1 MITIKNLTKKYDNLT
16 AVDDLSLQIEEGE
29 VFGLLGPNGAGK
41 TTTMRILCC
50 LISKTSGNAVLND
63 LSIDDKKSRLEIRKI
78 IGLLPEN
85 VGLYESLSA
94 YKNLDFYAKFYQQ
107 TENQRKERIKYYL
120 KMFDLWDKKDV
131 STGTFS
137 QGMKQKLALARVLV
151 HEPKILFLDE
161 PTANLDPEATKMVR
175 DYIVELKKEKRT
187 IFLNTHMLDEA
198 ERICDRVGILKTQL
212 LDIGSPEKLRE
223 SLMGKKSVVEVDAVT
238 DNILK
243 NIKSLGFEKI
253 STDHNKMTIDVN
265 DPRNDNPSLIRA
277 IQDAGGQVQ
286 SISALLPSLED
297 IYLKK
302 VRRYE

>member
-1 MITIKNLTKKYDNLT
+1 MIKIENLTKKYGNLT
-16 AVDDLSLQIEEGE
+16 AVDNLSLQIEEGE

-41 TTTMRILCC
+41 TTTIRVLCC
-50 LISKTSGNAVLND
+50 LISKTSGNAMLNN
-63 LSIDDKKSRLEIRKI
+63 LSIDDKKNRIEIRKI

-94 YKNLDFYAKFYQQ
+94 YKNLDFYAKLYQC
-107 TENQRKERIKYYL
+107 TESQRKERIEYYL

-131 STGTFS
+131 AAGTFS
-137 QGMKQKLALARVLV
+137 KGMKQKLALARVLV
-151 HEPKILFLDE
+151 HDPKILFLDE

-175 DYIVELKKEKRT
+175 DYILELKKEERT

-212 LDIGSPEKLRE
+212 LEIGSPEKLRE
-223 SLMGKKSVVEVDAVT
+223 SLLGKKSVVEVDAIT

-243 NIKSLGFEKI
+243 SIKSLGFEQI
-253 STDHNKMTIDVN
+253 SVDNNKMIIGVN
-265 DPRNDNPSLIRA
+265 DPRKDNPAIIQA
-277 IQDAGGQVQ
+277 IQDAGGLVQ
-286 SISALLPSLED
+286 SISELLPSLED

-302 VRRYE
+302 VRRIE

>member
-1 MITIKNLTKKYDNLT
+1 MIKIENLTKKYGNLT
-16 AVDDLSLQIEEGE
+16 AVDNLSLQIEEGE

-41 TTTMRILCC
+41 TTTIRVLCC
-50 LISKTSGNAVLND
+50 LISKTSGNVMLNN
-63 LSIDDKKSRLEIRKI
+63 LSIDDKKNRIEIRKI

-94 YKNLDFYAKFYQQ
+94 YKNLDFYAKLYQC
-107 TENQRKERIKYYL
+107 TESQRKERIEYYL

-131 STGTFS
+131 AAGTFS
-137 QGMKQKLALARVLV
+137 KGMKQKLALARVLV
-151 HEPKILFLDE
+151 HDPKILFLDE

-175 DYIVELKKEKRT
+175 DYILELKKEERT

-212 LDIGSPEKLRE
+212 LEIGSPEKLRE
-223 SLMGKKSVVEVDAVT
+223 SLLGKKSVVEVDAIT

-243 NIKSLGFEKI
+243 SIKSLGFEQI
-253 STDHNKMTIDVN
+253 SVDNNKMIIGVN
-265 DPRNDNPSLIRA
+265 DPRKDNPAIIQA
-277 IQDAGGQVQ
+277 IQDAGGLVQ
-286 SISALLPSLED
+286 SISELLPSLED

-302 VRRYE
+302 VRRIE

>member
-1 MITIKNLTKKYDNLT
+1 
-16 AVDDLSLQIEEGE
+16 LQIEEGE

-41 TTTMRILCC
+41 TTTIRVLCC
-50 LISKTSGNAVLND
+50 LISKTSGNVMLNN
-63 LSIDDKKSRLEIRKI
+63 LSIDDKKNRIEIRKI

-94 YKNLDFYAKFYQQ
+94 YKNLDFYAKLYQC
-107 TENQRKERIKYYL
+107 TESQRKERIEYYL

-131 STGTFS
+131 AAGTFS
-137 QGMKQKLALARVLV
+137 KGMKQKLALARVLV
-151 HEPKILFLDE
+151 HDPKILFLDE

-175 DYIVELKKEKRT
+175 DYILELKKEERT

-212 LDIGSPEKLRE
+212 LEIGSPEKLRE
-223 SLMGKKSVVEVDAVT
+223 SLLGKKSVVEVDAIT

-243 NIKSLGFEKI
+243 SIKSLGFEQI
-253 STDHNKMTIDVN
+253 SVDNNKMIIGVN
-265 DPRNDNPSLIRA
+265 DPRKDNPAIIQA
-277 IQDAGGQVQ
+277 IQDAGGLVQ
-286 SISALLPSLED
+286 SISELLPSLED

-302 VRRYE
+302 VRRIE

>member
-1 MITIKNLTKKYDNLT
+1 M
-16 AVDDLSLQIEEGE
+16 
-29 VFGLLGPNGAGK
+29 
-41 TTTMRILCC
+41 
-50 LISKTSGNAVLND
+50 LNN
-63 LSIDDKKSRLEIRKI
+63 LSIDDKKNRIEIRKM

-94 YKNLDFYAKFYQQ
+94 YKNLDFYAKLYQC
-107 TENQRKERIKYYL
+107 TESQRKERIEYYL

-131 STGTFS
+131 ATGTFS
-137 QGMKQKLALARVLV
+137 KGMKQKLALARVLV
-151 HEPKILFLDE
+151 HDPKILFLDE

-175 DYIVELKKEKRT
+175 DHIIELKKEKRT

-223 SLMGKKSVVEVDAVT
+223 SLLGKKSVVEVDAIT

-243 NIKSLGFEKI
+243 SIKSLGFEQV
-253 STDHNKMTIDVN
+253 SVDNNKMTIDVN
-265 DPRNDNPSLIRA
+265 DPRKDNPTIIQA
-277 IQDAGGQVQ
+277 IQDAGGLVQ
-286 SISALLPSLED
+286 SISELLPSLED

-302 VRRYE
+302 VRRKE

>member
-1 MITIKNLTKKYDNLT
+1 M
-16 AVDDLSLQIEEGE
+16 
-29 VFGLLGPNGAGK
+29 LGPNGAGK
-41 TTTMRILCC
+41 TTTIRVLCC
-50 LISKTSGNAVLND
+50 LISKSSGNAMLNN
-63 LSIDDKKSRLEIRKI
+63 LSIDDKKNRIEIRKM

-94 YKNLDFYAKFYQQ
+94 YKNLDFYAKLYQC
-107 TENQRKERIKYYL
+107 TESQRKERIEYYL

-131 STGTFS
+131 ATGTFS
-137 QGMKQKLALARVLV
+137 KGMKQKLALARVLV
-151 HEPKILFLDE
+151 HDPKILFLDE

-175 DYIVELKKEKRT
+175 DHIIELKKEKRT

-223 SLMGKKSVVEVDAVT
+223 SLLGKKSVVEVDAIT

-243 NIKSLGFEKI
+243 SIKSLGFEQV
-253 STDHNKMTIDVN
+253 SVDNNKMTIDVN
-265 DPRNDNPSLIRA
+265 DPRKDNPTIIQA
-277 IQDAGGQVQ
+277 IQDAGGLVQ
-286 SISALLPSLED
+286 SISELLPSLED

-302 VRRYE
+302 VRRKE

>member
-1 MITIKNLTKKYDNLT
+1 MIKIENLSKRYGNLT
-16 AVDDLSLQIEEGE
+16 AVDNLSLQIEEGE

-41 TTTMRILCC
+41 TTTIRVLCC
-50 LISKTSGNAVLND
+50 LISKTSGNAMLNN
-63 LSIDDKKSRLEIRKI
+63 LSIDDKKNKIEIRKI

-94 YKNLDFYAKFYQQ
+94 YKNLDFYARLYQV
-107 TENQRKERIKYYL
+107 TESKRKERIEYYL

-131 STGTFS
+131 AAGTFS
-137 QGMKQKLALARVLV
+137 KGMKQKLALARVLV
-151 HEPKILFLDE
+151 HDPKILFLDE

-175 DYIVELKKEKRT
+175 DYILELKKENRT

-223 SLMGKKSVVEVDAVT
+223 SLLGKKSVVEVDTVT

-243 NIKSLGFEKI
+243 SIKSLGFEQI
-253 STDHNKMTIDVN
+253 SVDDNKMTIDVN
-265 DPRNDNPSLIRA
+265 DPRKDNPSIIRA
-277 IQDAGGQVQ
+277 IQDAGGLVQ
-286 SISALLPSLED
+286 SITELLPSLED

-302 VRRYE
+302 VRRGE

>member
-1 MITIKNLTKKYDNLT
+1 MIKIENLTKKYGNLT
-16 AVDDLSLQIEEGE
+16 AVDNLSLQIEEGE

-41 TTTMRILCC
+41 TTTIRVLCC
-50 LISKTSGNAVLND
+50 LISKTGGNAMLNN
-63 LSIDDKKSRLEIRKI
+63 LSIDDKKNRIEIRKM

-94 YKNLDFYAKFYQQ
+94 YKNLDFYAKLYQV
-107 TENQRKERIKYYL
+107 TENQRKERIEYYL

-131 STGTFS
+131 AAGTFS
-137 QGMKQKLALARVLV
+137 KGMKQKLALARVLV
-151 HEPKILFLDE
+151 HDPKILFLDE

-175 DYIVELKKEKRT
+175 DFIIELKKENRT

-212 LDIGSPEKLRE
+212 LDIGSPEQLRE
-223 SLMGKKSVVEVDAVT
+223 SLLGKKSVVEVDAVT

-243 NIKSLGFEKI
+243 SIKSLGFEQI
-253 STDHNKMTIDVN
+253 SVDNNKMTIDVN
-265 DPRNDNPSLIRA
+265 DPRKDNPSIIRA
-277 IQDAGGQVQ
+277 IQDAGGLVQ
-286 SISALLPSLED
+286 SITELLPSLED

-302 VRRYE
+302 VRRGE

>member
-1 MITIKNLTKKYDNLT
+1 MIKIENLTKKYGDLT

-41 TTTMRILCC
+41 TTTIRVLCC
-50 LISKTSGNAVLND
+50 LISKTSGNAMLNN
-63 LSIDDKKSRLEIRKI
+63 LSIDDKKNRIEIRKM

-94 YKNLDFYAKFYQQ
+94 YKNLDFYAKLYQV
-107 TENQRKERIKYYL
+107 TESKRKERIEYYL
-120 KMFDLWDKKDV
+120 KMFDLWDKKDLA
-131 STGTFS
+131 TGTFS
-137 QGMKQKLALARVLV
+137 KGMKQKLALARVLV
-151 HEPKILFLDE
+151 HDPKILFLDE

-175 DYIVELKKEKRT
+175 DYIIELKKENRT

-223 SLMGKKSVVEVDAVT
+223 SLLGKKSVVEVDAVT

-243 NIKSLGFEKI
+243 SIKSLGFEQI
-253 STDHNKMTIDVN
+253 SVDNNKMTIDVN
-265 DPRNDNPSLIRA
+265 DPRKDNPSIIRA
-277 IQDAGGQVQ
+277 IQDAGGLVQ
-286 SISALLPSLED
+286 SITELLPSLED

-302 VRRYE
+302 VRRGE

>member
-1 MITIKNLTKKYDNLT
+1 MIKIENLTKKYGNLT
-16 AVDDLSLQIEEGE
+16 AVDNLSLQIEEGE

-41 TTTMRILCC
+41 TTTIRVLCC
-50 LISKTSGNAVLND
+50 LISKTSGNVMLNN
-63 LSIDDKKSRLEIRKI
+63 LSIDDKKNRIEIRKI

-94 YKNLDFYAKFYQQ
+94 YKNLDFYAKLYQC
-107 TENQRKERIKYYL
+107 TESQRKERIEYYL

-131 STGTFS
+131 AAGTFS
-137 QGMKQKLALARVLV
+137 KGMKQKLALARVLV
-151 HEPKILFLDE
+151 HDPKILFLDE

-175 DYIVELKKEKRT
+175 DYILELKKEERT

-212 LDIGSPEKLRE
+212 LEIGSPEKLRE
-223 SLMGKKSVVEVDAVT
+223 SLLGKKSVVEVDAIT

-243 NIKSLGFEKI
+243 SIKSLGFEQI
-253 STDHNKMTIDVN
+253 SVDNNKMIIGVN
-265 DPRNDNPSLIRA
+265 DPRKDNPAIIQA
-277 IQDAGGQVQ
+277 IQDAGGLVQ
-286 SISALLPSLED
+286 SISELLPSLED

-302 VRRYE
+302 VRRKE

>member
-1 MITIKNLTKKYDNLT
+1 MIKIENLTKKYGNLT
-16 AVDDLSLQIEEGE
+16 AVDNLSLQIEEGE

-41 TTTMRILCC
+41 TTTIRVLCC
-50 LISKTSGNAVLND
+50 LISKTSGNAMLNN
-63 LSIDDKKSRLEIRKI
+63 LSIDDKKSRIEIRKI

-94 YKNLDFYAKFYQQ
+94 YKNLDFYAKLYQC
-107 TENQRKERIKYYL
+107 TESERKEQIEYYL

-131 STGTFS
+131 AAGTFS
-137 QGMKQKLALARVLV
+137 KGMKQKLALARVLV
-151 HEPKILFLDE
+151 HDPKILFLDE

-175 DYIVELKKEKRT
+175 DYILELKKENRT

-198 ERICDRVGILKTQL
+198 ERICDRVGILNTQL
-212 LDIGSPEKLRE
+212 LDIGSPEELRE
-223 SLMGKKSVVEVDAVT
+223 SLLGKKSVVEVDAIT

-243 NIKSLGFEKI
+243 CIKSQGFEHI
-253 STDHNKMTIDVN
+253 SIENNKMTIDVN
-265 DPRNDNPSLIRA
+265 DPRKDNPSLIRA

-286 SISALLPSLED
+286 SISELLPSLED

-302 VRRYE
+302 VRREE

>member
-1 MITIKNLTKKYDNLT
+1 MIKIENLTKKYGNLT
-16 AVDDLSLQIEEGE
+16 AVDNLSLQIEEGE

-41 TTTMRILCC
+41 TTTIRVLCC
-50 LISKTSGNAVLND
+50 LISKTSGNAMLNN
-63 LSIDDKKSRLEIRKI
+63 LSIDDKKSRIEIRKI

-94 YKNLDFYAKFYQQ
+94 YKNLDFYAKLYQV
-107 TENQRKERIKYYL
+107 TESQRKERIEYYL

-131 STGTFS
+131 ATGTFS
-137 QGMKQKLALARVLV
+137 KGMKQKLALARVLV
-151 HEPKILFLDE
+151 HDPKILFLDE

-175 DYIVELKKEKRT
+175 DYILELKKEKRT

-223 SLMGKKSVVEVDAVT
+223 SLLGKKSVVEVDTIT

-243 NIKSLGFEKI
+243 SIKSLGFEQI
-253 STDHNKMTIDVN
+253 SAGNNKMTISVN
-265 DPRNDNPSLIRA
+265 DPRKDNPA
-277 IQDAGGQVQ
+277 IIQAVQDAGGLVQ
-286 SISALLPSLED
+286 SISELLPSLED

-302 VRRYE
+302 VGREE